1 MQDGEGEMGRG
12 EGVTT
17 GCAEELK
24 GGGTVRRKQVRE
36 RAKGRTGGKGE
47 GERREGGKS
56 RDEQGRRHVGL

>member
-1 MQDGEGEMGRG
+1 MGRG

-17 GCAEELK
+17 GCAEELE
-24 GGGTVRRKQVRE
+24 GGGTVRREQVRE

-56 RDEQGRRHVGL
+56 RDE